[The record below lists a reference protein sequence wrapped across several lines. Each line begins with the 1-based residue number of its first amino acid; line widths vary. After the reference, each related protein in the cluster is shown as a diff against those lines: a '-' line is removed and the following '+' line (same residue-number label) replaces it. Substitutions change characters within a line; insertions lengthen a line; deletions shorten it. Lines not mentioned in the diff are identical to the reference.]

1 MQKASWKKAGL
12 IMARN
17 EIKNMVLNVLTIN
30 NHVPVKTT
38 PICAV
43 LKIKPRQLQ
52 QAVHDLRMDGVK
64 VCSGDQGYWIWNGQ
78 DDSWNHTKRQIQSR
92 IRKLS
97 KMYTAMDGT
106 QIDGQIG
113 VFDSYRDYEFEIAL
127 RDIEG
132 AEHV

>member
-12 IMARN
+12 IMATN
-17 EIKNMVLNVLTIN
+17 DIKERVLNVLTIN

-43 LKIKPRQLQ
+43 LNIKPRQLQ
-52 QAVHDLRMDGVK
+52 QAVHDLRMDRVK

-97 KMYTAMDGT
+97 QMYHAMDGT
-106 QIDGQIG
+106 PLDGQIG
-113 VFDSYRDYEFEIAL
+113 VYDSFRDYEYEIAL
-127 RDIEG
+127 RDLEV

>member
-1 MQKASWKKAGL
+1 M
-12 IMARN
+12 IMATN
-17 EIKNMVLNVLTIN
+17 DIKERVLHVLEIN

-43 LKIKPRQLQ
+43 LNIKPRQLQ

-78 DDSWNHTKRQIQSR
+78 DDSWNHTKNQIKSR
-92 IRKLS
+92 IKKLS
-97 KMYTAMDGT
+97 KMYHAMDGT

-113 VFDSYRDYEFEIAL
+113 VFDSYMDYEFEIAL

>member
-1 MQKASWKKAGL
+1 M
-12 IMARN
+12 IMATN
-17 EIKNMVLNVLTIN
+17 EIKERVLNVLTIN

-43 LKIKPRQLQ
+43 LNIKPRQLQ

-64 VCSGDQGYWIWNGQ
+64 VCSGDQGYWIWDGQ
-78 DDSWNHTKRQIQSR
+78 DDSWNHTKNQIKSR
-92 IRKLS
+92 IKKLS